1 MSRETVTNIFTGG
14 IRIIGQSTDVVAPW
28 CLELKREKYIELKLM
43 SLMQRILTD
52 CYRFSTKIKNQD
64 KENALWDSI
73 VYKNAQYGL
82 ISWLAYLIARKKR
95 EYLVYD
101 NGIIRKALPDE
112 QKKIDEEYKVGKD
125 KNRTGVIVD
134 FTDYVIG
141 RLLRHYFNR
150 MYTLEEAN
158 ENAIALG
165 GSLQFK
171 VSDLR
176 KKIGLLESKSA
187 AIQDSAADVFKSAS
201 NGIPVVI
208 DALDSLEQTDSSKN
222 VSVSNESKDQIYQ
235 EMAALLGCMPS
246 YISGI
251 NEKTTGSGYS
261 YERLDGRNED
271 CIKNFWI
278 SVFEPVVDALL
289 DEKIGFVSQKWQQIK
304 ENLGSISMV
313 EGLTSIPLDIKAS
326 IIAKLIGDNQPDKSS
341 ETEKEIYNLLSEEE
355 KRKEEERKN
364 FLNGES
370 SNEDEE

>member
-1 MSRETVTNIFTGG
+1 
-14 IRIIGQSTDVVAPW
+14 
-28 CLELKREKYIELKLM
+28 
-43 SLMQRILTD
+43 
-52 CYRFSTKIKNQD
+52 
-64 KENALWDSI
+64 
-73 VYKNAQYGL
+73 
-82 ISWLAYLIARKKR
+82 
-95 EYLVYD
+95 
-101 NGIIRKALPDE
+101 
-112 QKKIDEEYKVGKD
+112 
-125 KNRTGVIVD
+125 
-134 FTDYVIG
+134 
-141 RLLRHYFNR
+141 

-176 KKIGLLESKSA
+176 KKVGLMESKSA

-208 DALDSLEQTDSSKN
+208 DAQDSLEQTDSSKN

-326 IIAKLIGDNQPDKSS
+326 IIAKLIGDNEPDKTN
-341 ETEKEIYNLLSEEE
+341 ETEKEILKLLEGEE

-364 FLNGES
+364 FLNGGS
-370 SNEDEE
+370 SDEDEE

>member
-1 MSRETVTNIFTGG
+1 
-14 IRIIGQSTDVVAPW
+14 
-28 CLELKREKYIELKLM
+28 
-43 SLMQRILTD
+43 MQRILTD

-208 DALDSLEQTDSSKN
+208 DAQDSLEQTDSSKN

-326 IIAKLIGDNQPDKSS
+326 IIAKLIGDNEPDKTN
-341 ETEKEIYNLLSEEE
+341 ETEKEILKLLEGEE

-364 FLNGES
+364 FLNGGS
-370 SNEDEE
+370 SDEDEE

>member
-1 MSRETVTNIFTGG
+1 MAGQTVKNIFTGG
-14 IRIIGQSTDVVAPW
+14 IRIIGQSTDLVAPW
-28 CLELKREKYIELKLM
+28 CLELKRAKYVELKLM

-52 CYRFSTKIKNQD
+52 CYRFSTKISNED
-64 KENALWDSI
+64 KENSLWDSV
-73 VYKNAQYGL
+73 VYREAQYGL
-82 ISWLAYLIARKKR
+82 ISWLSYLIANRKS

-101 NGIIRKALPDE
+101 SGIIRKALIDE
-112 QKKIDEEYKVGKD
+112 RKKIDEEYKIGKTE
-125 KNRTGVIVD
+125 NRTGVIVD
-134 FTDYVIG
+134 FRNYAIG

-158 ENAIALG
+158 ENSIALG

-171 VSDLR
+171 VADLR
-176 KKIGLLESKSA
+176 KKIGVQESKSDAIRDA
-187 AIQDSAADVFKSAS
+187 AGDVLKSAS

-222 VSVSNESKDQIYQ
+222 VAVTDESKDQIYQ

-251 NEKTTGSGYS
+251 NETTTGSGYS

-278 SVFEPVVDALL
+278 SIFEPVVDALL
-289 DEKIGFVSQKWQQIK
+289 GEKIKFVSQKWQQIK

-313 EGLTSIPLDIKAS
+313 EGLSSIPLDIKAS
-326 IIAKLIGDNQPDKSS
+326 IIAKLVGENEPNEKDP
-341 ETEKEIYNLLSEEE
+341 TEKKILEILNADE

-364 FLNGES
+364 FLGGS
-370 SNEDEE
+370 SDEDEE

>member
-1 MSRETVTNIFTGG
+1 MAGQTVKNIFTGG
-14 IRIIGQSTDVVAPW
+14 VRIIGQSTDLVAPW
-28 CLELKREKYIELKLM
+28 CLELKRAKYVELKLM

-52 CYRFSTKIKNQD
+52 CYRFSTKISNED
-64 KENALWDSI
+64 KENSLWDSV
-73 VYKNAQYGL
+73 VYKEAQYGL
-82 ISWLAYLIARKKR
+82 ISWLSYLIANRKN

-101 NGIIRKALPDE
+101 SGIIRKALIDE
-112 QKKIDEEYKVGKD
+112 RKKIDEEYKIGKTE
-125 KNRTGVIVD
+125 NRTGVIVD
-134 FTDYVIG
+134 FRNYAIG

-158 ENAIALG
+158 ENSIALG

-171 VSDLR
+171 VADLR
-176 KKIGLLESKSA
+176 KKIGVQESKSDAIRDA
-187 AIQDSAADVFKSAS
+187 AGDVLKSAS

-208 DALDSLEQTDSSKN
+208 DAQDSLEQTDSSKN
-222 VSVSNESKDQIYQ
+222 VSVTDESKDQIYQ

-278 SVFEPVVDALL
+278 SIFEPVIDALL
-289 DEKIGFVSQKWQQIK
+289 GEKIKFVSQKWQQIK

-313 EGLTSIPLDIKAS
+313 EGLSSIPLDIKAS
-326 IIAKLIGDNQPDKSS
+326 IIAKLVGENEPNEKDP
-341 ETEKEIYNLLSEEE
+341 TEKKILETLNADE

-364 FLNGES
+364 FLSGS
-370 SNEDEE
+370 SDEDEE

>member
-1 MSRETVTNIFTGG
+1 MSGQTVKNIFTGG
-14 IRIIGQSTDVVAPW
+14 VRIIGQSTDLVAPW
-28 CLELKREKYIELKLM
+28 CLDLKRAKYVELKLM
-43 SLMQRILTD
+43 SLMQRVLTD
-52 CYRFSTKIKNQD
+52 CYRFSTKIKNED
-64 KENALWDSI
+64 KENSLWDSV
-73 VYKNAQYGL
+73 VYKDAQYGL
-82 ISWLAYLIARKKR
+82 ISWLAYLIANRKN

-101 NGIIRKALPDE
+101 SGIIRKASIDE
-112 QKKIDEEYKVGKD
+112 RKKIDEEYKTGKD

-134 FTDYVIG
+134 FRNYAIG

-158 ENAIALG
+158 ENSIALG
-165 GSLQFK
+165 GSVQYK
-171 VSDLR
+171 VGDLR
-176 KKIGLLESKSA
+176 KKVGYLESKSDAIRDA
-187 AIQDSAADVFKSAS
+187 AGDVLKSAS

-208 DALDSLEQTDSSKN
+208 DATDSLEQTDSSKN
-222 VSVSNESKDQIYQ
+222 VAVTDESKDQIYQ

-278 SVFEPVVDALL
+278 SIFEPVVDALL
-289 DEKIGFVSQKWQQIK
+289 DEKLGFVSQKWQQIK

-313 EGLTSIPLDIKAS
+313 EGLTSIPLETKAS
-326 IIAKLIGDNQPDKSS
+326 IIAKLIGDNQPDKGN
-341 ETEKEIYNLLSEEE
+341 ELEKDILKLLSEDE

-364 FLNGES
+364 FLNGS
-370 SNEDEE
+370 SDEDEE